1 MAHFHWEAARRRVLD
16 DVKHALDQDRSESIL
31 IRHKAPSIGHA
42 RELVASL
49 TGPMGGL
56 CSLPGLRGTR
66 LPCSIRLVEGDGVV
80 VEVAVPA

>member
-1 MAHFHWEAARRRVLD
+1 LS
-16 DVKHALDQDRSESIL
+16 DVKHALNQDRSKTIL

-56 CSLPGLRGTR
+56 RSLPDLRRTR
-66 LPCSIRLVEGDGVV
+66 LPCSIRLVEGEGVV